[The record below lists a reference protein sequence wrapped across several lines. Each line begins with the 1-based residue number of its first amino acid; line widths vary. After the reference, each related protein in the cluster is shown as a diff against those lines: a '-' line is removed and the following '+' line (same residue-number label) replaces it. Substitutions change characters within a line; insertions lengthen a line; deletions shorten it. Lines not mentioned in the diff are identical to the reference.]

1 MSFHTIMGQEF
12 KEQQANSLISTRRE
26 FHVLDPL
33 LERLVHFTTE
43 ADLAAQIKALFR
55 MLDNDDNG
63 GVGSDFVMY
72 VCMYVLPYICMHACV
87 PVCTGWV
94 LGTTGRS
101 AQVIERGQRTHAGQ
115 A

>member
-12 KEQQANSLISTRRE
+12 KEQQANSLMSTRRE

-63 GVGSDFVMY
+63 GVGSDVVMY
-72 VCMYVLPYICMHACV
+72 VCMYACMYVCMYVCMYICMY
-87 PVCTGWV
+87 VCMYV
-94 LGTTGRS
+94 CM
-101 AQVIERGQRTHAGQ
+101 
-115 A
+115 